1 MQLDRPFTDL
11 YETETGGW
19 PGPHFKAR
27 PVVGGHFAFLA
38 LGRACGGRAVEHLSF
53 LDEPGAFETVD
64 VDQAL
69 EADRM
74 EGEAPEAAD
83 ARPEGVRME
92 DL

>member
-1 MQLDRPFTDL
+1 M
-11 YETETGGW
+11 
-19 PGPHFKAR
+19 
-27 PVVGGHFAFLA
+27 
-38 LGRACGGRAVEHLSF
+38 EHLSF

-64 VDQAL
+64 IALAL

-83 ARPEGVRME
+83 ARPEGVRIE